1 MISKY
6 YFSIFLFFLL
16 NTACSNLA
24 VHEMTKYDAQ
34 HLAKGAISYKVSNT
48 WVKEA
53 ASNSMRLEQYKIADN
68 SNLSVSFLPGN
79 AGGLAANIE
88 RWKNQFSQDA
98 VFKIL
103 ENTQFNY
110 HSIPVT
116 KLYLNGN
123 YLESQDPFNPSAQ
136 KLLRKNWAAYIIVA
150 ETESGTWFFKILGPA
165 SEIKQEEKHLE
176 DFVRSFAIKRET
188 SEH

>member
-1 MISKY
+1 MTSKY

-16 NTACSNLA
+16 NTACSNPA
-24 VHEMTKYDAQ
+24 VHEITKYDTG

-68 SNLSVSFLPGN
+68 SKLSVSFLPGN
-79 AGGLAANIE
+79 AAGLAANIE

-103 ENTQFNY
+103 ESIQFNY

-123 YLESQDPFNPSAQ
+123 YLESKDPFNPSAQ

-150 ETESGTWFFKILGPA
+150 ETESGTWFFKALGPA
-165 SEIKQEEKHLE
+165 QEINLEKKNLD
-176 DFVRSFAIKRET
+176 DFIRSFTIKE
-188 SEH
+188 SQ